1 MLRLS
6 RRKVGVDLLSQNL
19 GVMAHTI
26 LPERGRGTPRHM
38 QDMFHQREAVGLAL
52 CGQAGSEQIGL
63 SWAWLGKEGEKAD
76 TRPNRIWEK
85 GTRKEVS

>member
-1 MLRLS
+1 
-6 RRKVGVDLLSQNL
+6 
-19 GVMAHTI
+19 
-26 LPERGRGTPRHM
+26 M

-85 GTRKEVS
+85 GTGKEVSRELDSPSP